1 MPGEPASRSARGDL
15 LGGLGVVA
23 LLGTAPILV
32 AAMGHLAARD
42 YVAGGL
48 LVFAA
53 AAVGH
58 LGLEL
63 VALGRP
69 AAVADEE
76 DES

>member
-1 MPGEPASRSARGDL
+1 MRTDL
-15 LGGLGVVA
+15 LNGLGLVA
-23 LLGTAPILV
+23 LLGTAPVLV
-32 AAMGHLAARD
+32 AAMTYLGGRD

-53 AAVGH
+53 AAIGH

-69 AAVADEE
+69 PVLADE
-76 DES
+76 DDDL

>member
-1 MPGEPASRSARGDL
+1 LPTEPVTSRARSDL
-15 LGGLGVVA
+15 LSGLGVVA
-23 LLGTAPILV
+23 LLGTAPVLV
-32 AAMGHLAARD
+32 AAMGHLAVRD

-53 AAVGH
+53 AAIGH

-76 DES
+76 EEG